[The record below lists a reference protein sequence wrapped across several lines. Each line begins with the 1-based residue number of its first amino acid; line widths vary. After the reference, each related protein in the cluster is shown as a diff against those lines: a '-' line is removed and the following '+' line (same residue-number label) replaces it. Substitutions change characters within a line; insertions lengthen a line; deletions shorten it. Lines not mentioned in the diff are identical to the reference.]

1 MTTPDASFEE
11 RLDRV
16 LEAAKT
22 RGHVLQGEIDALLA
36 HDAFDETRFD
46 LFLDLTR
53 QLGLDI
59 HEESLITA
67 TGKTEPEVVPDLDV
81 LRVYLRDIGR
91 YPLLTPADEQRYG
104 REMREGTT
112 PYNRDEARRK
122 MIVSNLRLVVKI
134 AHSYSNRGVP
144 FPDLIEEGNL
154 GLIAAVDRFDYARGF
169 RFSTY
174 GSWWIKQAMARGIA
188 NQARTVRIPFHV
200 MQLVNRYLATENRL
214 RHRLGHAPGL
224 AEVATEME
232 EKPKRL
238 ERVKHLIGAIKNLDY
253 ESSWEA
259 MGSLAEMEL
268 ANPPENFEEQV
279 DRMLEHERL
288 TRLLGRLSEREEL
301 VLRIRYGFD
310 DGEAHSLA
318 HTGQR
323 IGVSRERIRQIEKR
337 ALEKL
342 KRFVELSEGDDG
354 PVNPPTPE

>member
-1 MTTPDASFEE
+1 MKTPEANFEQS
-11 RLDRV
+11 LDHV
-16 LEAAKT
+16 LDTAKK
-22 RGHVLQGEIDALLA
+22 RGHVLQSEIDTLVT
-36 HDAFDETRFD
+36 HKEFDETRFD
-46 LFLDLTR
+46 LFLDVTR
-53 QLGLDI
+53 QLQLDI
-59 HEESLITA
+59 REDA
-67 TGKTEPEVVPDLDV
+67 PKARPEPEVVPDLDS

-91 YPLLTPADEQRYG
+91 YPLLTPGQEQQYG

-112 PYNRDEARRK
+112 PHGREEARRK

-144 FPDLIEEGNL
+144 FQDLIEEGNL

-214 RHRLGHAPGL
+214 RHRLGHLPTL
-224 AEVATEME
+224 TEVATEMQ

-238 ERVKHLIGAIKNLDY
+238 ERVKHLISSIKNLDY

-259 MGSLAEMEL
+259 MGSLAEMEMVD
-268 ANPPENFEEQV
+268 PPEDFERQV
-279 DRMLEHERL
+279 DRLLEHERL
-288 TRLLGRLSEREEL
+288 SRLLGRLSEREET

-318 HTGQR
+318 HTGNQL
-323 IGVSRERIRQIEKR
+323 GVSRERIRQIEKR

-342 KRFVELSEGDDG
+342 KQFVELAESGETLK
-354 PVNPPTPE
+354 N